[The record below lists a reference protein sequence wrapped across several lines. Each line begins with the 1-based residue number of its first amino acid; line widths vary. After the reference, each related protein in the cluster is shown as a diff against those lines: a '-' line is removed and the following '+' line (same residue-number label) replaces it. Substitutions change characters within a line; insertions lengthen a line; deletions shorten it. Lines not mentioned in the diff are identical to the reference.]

1 VTSVPDLRPSPGPY
15 KDISP
20 AGWPGFLAVLAV
32 MFGVLPLFVSD
43 EVEKILAWILV
54 AAVVVSILWKLLSY
68 ARSRKEPFDDFRL
81 SLSSL
86 KDFGATEWFGLLGI
100 LGVFFIWVLLLTL
113 NFSAIEEV
121 TSWVFVAV
129 AVVALAF
136 YVLARLR
143 QK

>member
-1 VTSVPDLRPSPGPY
+1 
-15 KDISP
+15 
-20 AGWPGFLAVLAV
+20 
-32 MFGVLPLFVSD
+32 
-43 EVEKILAWILV
+43 
-54 AAVVVSILWKLLSY
+54 
-68 ARSRKEPFDDFRL
+68 L

-86 KDFGATEWFGLLGI
+86 KDFGATEWLGLLGI

-113 NFSAIEEV
+113 YSSAIEEV
-121 TSWVFVAV
+121 TSWIFVAV